1 MMNTYTQHFRA
12 TCPNNGRSVDYV
24 LVIESPRMIM
34 VEEIQKAVGALK
46 GYHEDF
52 ADKLLA
58 KFGGRQTLTAHHHG
72 TDVQTTR
79 P

>member
-1 MMNTYTQHFRA
+1 MNTYTQHFRA

-24 LVIESPRMIM
+24 LTIESVWTIL
-34 VEEIQKAVGALK
+34 VEEIQAAVTKLT

-52 ADKLLA
+52 ADQLFA
-58 KFGGRQTLTAHHHG
+58 QFGGRQTLTAHHHG
-72 TDVQTTR
+72 TDVRTVR